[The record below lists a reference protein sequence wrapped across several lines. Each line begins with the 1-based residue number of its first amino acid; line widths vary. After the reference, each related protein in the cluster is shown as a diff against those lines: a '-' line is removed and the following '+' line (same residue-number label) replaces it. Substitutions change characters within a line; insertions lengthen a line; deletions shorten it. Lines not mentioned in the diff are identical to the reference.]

1 MGKTVKHLLVT
12 LEKQWVIR
20 ARGLSMGSM
29 LVWVACYHRGRATL
43 AGMLDWMSG
52 GGSVPA

>member
-1 MGKTVKHLLVT
+1 MGKTVKHVLVT

-43 AGMLDWMSG
+43 ASMLDWMSG